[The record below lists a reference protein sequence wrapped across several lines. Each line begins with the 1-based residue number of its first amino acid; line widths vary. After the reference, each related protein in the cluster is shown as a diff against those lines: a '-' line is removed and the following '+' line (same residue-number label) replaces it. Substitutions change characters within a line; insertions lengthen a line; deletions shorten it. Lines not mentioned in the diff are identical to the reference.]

1 MKQLIS
7 DIKARLAEK
16 VTALRYIDED
26 WGQLDYYASD
36 APVKWPC
43 ALITI
48 TQAQWSNQ
56 GRLTQTG
63 IADVSI
69 RIADLKLSNTNPKAS
84 DSQRAAANTIFD
96 VMKDSFASLHGWT
109 ASSANGPLTRTQ
121 TRKVNREDG
130 IREFEV
136 IYSVQLIDTDA
147 KPVLTAYP
155 MTPEKITFRMG
166 MVAPGSGELTPPIIG
181 GGGILPPDPVPV
193 GGEVYTTAEK
203 TKLAGIATAATA
215 NDTDVNL
222 KARANHT
229 GTQTADTITDGTTN
243 KAYTATEKTKL
254 AGIATGANNYSHP
267 NHSGDV
273 TSTGDGATVIAP
285 GVITYDKLNSSL
297 KNSGAVA
304 ASDVDWS
311 AAAIFT
317 KTISATTTFTFSNLQ
332 SNKVITL
339 LLTGNFTVNLPAYCK
354 RISGTYNGAMSN
366 YIQFHCVNSGS
377 DTEDVWFTI
386 NQAL

>member
-84 DSQRAAANTIFD
+84 VSQRAAANTIFD

-155 MTPEKITFRMG
+155 MTPEKITFQMG
-166 MVAPGSGELTPPIIG
+166 LIAPGSGELTPPWQG
-181 GGGILPPDPVPV
+181 GGTIIPPDPVPV

-203 TKLAGIATAATA
+203 TKLAGIA
-215 NDTDVNL
+215 
-222 KARANHT
+222 
-229 GTQTADTITDGTTN
+229 
-243 KAYTATEKTKL
+243 E
-254 AGIATGANNYSHP
+254 GANNYTHP
-267 NHSGDV
+267 NHTGEV
-273 TSTGDGATVIAP
+273 TSNSDGAIVINQ
-285 GVITYDKLNSSL
+285 GVITHENIHISL
-297 KNSGAVA
+297 TQQIELTGIEIDWAVA
-304 ASDVDWS
+304 A
-311 AAAIFT
+311 IFRKSINGPT
-317 KTISATTTFTFSNLQ
+317 EFTFLGLKL
-332 SNKVITL
+332 NKVITL
-339 LLTGNFTVNLPAYCK
+339 ILTGGNYAVAMPNYCK
-354 RISGTYNGAMSN
+354 RISGSYMAGFSN
-366 YIQFHCVNSGS
+366 YVQLHCTNDNDS
-377 DTEDVWFTI
+377 EVWYTI
-386 NQAL
+386 SQGGV